1 MAEKPHLPV
10 PSEEEQERR
19 RFHMV
24 EEDLAG
30 RDIDDEAVLDAMRSV
45 PRHLFVPERLRDRA
59 YCDGPLPIGEGQTI
73 SQPYVVA
80 SMTQL
85 LELAPSSKVLEIGT
99 GSGYQAAVLAEIAAE
114 VYSVEVIPELYGATT
129 RLLRELGYSNVHV
142 TLGDG
147 FHGWPEKA
155 PFDGIIITAAAPR
168 IPEQL
173 IEQLRVGRH
182 MVLPVVTMAGW
193 TQQLQRVTR
202 TAKGYTVQKLY
213 DVRFVPMRGEI
224 DRRQQ

>member
-1 MAEKPHLPV
+1 MPDELPV
-10 PSEEEQERR
+10 PTEQEQEIR
-19 RFHMV
+19 RFRMV

-30 RDIDDEAVLDAMRSV
+30 RDIDDEAVLDAMRTV

-59 YCDGPLPIGEGQTI
+59 YADGPLPIGEGQTI

-80 SMTQL
+80 SMTQH
-85 LELAPSSKVLEIGT
+85 LELSPSSRVLEIGT

-114 VYSVEVIPELYGATT
+114 VYSVEVIPELHESTA
-129 RLLRELGYSNVHV
+129 RLLEELGYRNIHV

-147 FHGWPEKA
+147 SRGWPEEA

-173 IEQLRVGRH
+173 ISQLRVGRH
-182 MVLPVVTMAGW
+182 MVLPVATMAGW
-193 TQQLQRVTR
+193 AQELQRITR
-202 TAKGYTVQKLY
+202 TQTGHTIERLY

-224 DRRQQ
+224 DNP